1 MRSLVG
7 FRLSAMLLFAS
18 MLAVQACG
26 GDDDGGGGGTGNQS
40 TAGDG
45 DGGGGEPG
53 GVGGTK
59 NNPGN
64 GGEPST
70 MPMAGA
76 GAGGE
81 GTDPPVAVPLK
92 PRTGSAVVVDGVVA
106 TSQNFRVILTLGE
119 GPSGNTTMKSAK
131 HRVNLGVIGSTQ

>member
-1 MRSLVG
+1 L
-7 FRLSAMLLFAS
+7 RLSAMLLFAS

-45 DGGGGEPG
+45 DGGGGEPSG
-53 GVGGTK
+53 GGGTK
-59 NNPGN
+59 NDPGG
-64 GGEPST
+64 GGEPS

-76 GAGGE
+76 GGE
-81 GTDPPVAVPLK
+81 VTNPPMAVPLE
-92 PRTGSAVVVDGVVA
+92 PRAGSAIVVDGVVA
-106 TSQNFRVILTLGE
+106 TSKNFRVILTLGE
-119 GPSGNTTMKSAK
+119 GPSGNTTMKSAR